1 MAARGHFQIFD
12 GQRPVAELWPE
23 KRSYFASQKPM
34 TEASI
39 DWGITRDLYVSLGEP
54 LEDGDW
60 ALRLYYKPY
69 VRWIWLGALLMAL
82 GGLLAITD
90 RRYRLARGLGR
101 ARTGVADNAAIA
113 RS

>member
-1 MAARGHFQIFD
+1 MAMRGHFQIFD
-12 GQRPVAELWPE
+12 GEKPIADLWPE
-23 KRSYFASQKPM
+23 KRNYFASQKPM

-39 DWGITRDLYVSLGEP
+39 DWGFTRDLYVSLGEP

-69 VRWIWLGALLMAL
+69 VRWIWLGAVLMAL

-90 RRYRLARGLGR
+90 RRYRLARGLTR
-101 ARTGVADNAAIA
+101 ASAEVAGATATA